1 MTPADCFWLQ
11 PALGALRSAHRAGR
25 AGHALLIHADPGCGG
40 DWLATWVAQLLLCRR
55 DTAPC
60 GECADCR
67 QCAAGQHPDV
77 FPVAPSADS
86 KQIRAE
92 DVRAFCAELALTSH
106 GGGYRIGIVSPADS
120 LNAVAANAL
129 LKTLE
134 EPPPRT
140 LIVLASATPSR
151 LPATIRSRCMRLRV
165 AAPGRAA
172 TFKWLAAQGKDG
184 DFAAAADV
192 LGDAP
197 LTLLAADLADIAR
210 ARAESVQALEAV
222 ERGGVDPAQLAER
235 WSRDD
240 YGLRL
245 ACAEAWLVAQIRLS
259 ATAPTGNIALQFG
272 LLDALRELRREIDT
286 PLNKSV
292 ALERWLW
299 RLAGADGQ
307 RTGRPPA
314 QRGG

>member
-1 MTPADCFWLQ
+1 MTAADCFWLA
-11 PALGALRSAHRAGR
+11 PALDALRTAHRAGR
-25 AGHALLIHADPGCGG
+25 SGHALLIHADPGCGG
-40 DWLATWVAQLLLCRR
+40 EVLANWAAQLHLCRR
-55 DTAPC
+55 DRPPC

-67 QCAAGQHPDV
+67 YCATGQHPDV
-77 FPVAPSADS
+77 FAVAPTGDS
-86 KQIRAE
+86 RQIRVE
-92 DVRAFCAELALTSH
+92 DVRAFSAELALTSH
-106 GGGYRIGIVSPADS
+106 GGGHRVGIVSPADA
-120 LNAVAANAL
+120 LNVMAANAL

-140 LIVLASATPSR
+140 LIVLVSASPSR

-165 AAPGRAA
+165 SAPGRAA
-172 TFKWLAAQGKDG
+172 SLEWLAGRGKEG
-184 DFAAAADV
+184 DLAAAADV

-197 LTLLAADLADIAR
+197 LALLEADIAGI
-210 ARAESVQALEAV
+210 ARVRTESELALGEV
-222 ERGGVDPAQLAER
+222 ERGRTDPAQLAER

-245 ACAEAWLVAQIRLS
+245 ACIEAWLTARIRLS
-259 ATAPTGNIALQFG
+259 ATAPTGNIAAQFG
-272 LLDALRELRREIDT
+272 LLDALRELRREIDA

-299 RLAGADGQ
+299 RLAGADDKRAGEA
-307 RTGRPPA
+307 PA